1 MSKNRIPS
9 TDSNKRVRSA
19 RASVVPP
26 RRTARS
32 TSSRCSNRSADHSQ
46 RKKRIVHNHRE
57 KYPLPPLPG
66 PPVSVRLLLFLIC
79 FIFLPTI
86 MSSCPVDRNG
96 AQWCHRF
103 ANIPPHD
110 IVVGNIVMPSYP
122 HICSCVPNPYCRE
135 IERLIRQHLVPVLLN
150 LLPSLLMLTQELCP

>member
-9 TDSNKRVRSA
+9 TESNKGVRSA
-19 RASVVPP
+19 RASVVP

-32 TSSRCSNRSADHSQ
+32 TSSRSSNRSADSQ
-46 RKKRIVHNHRE
+46 QKKRIVHNHRE

-79 FIFLPTI
+79 FIFLAMM

-103 ANIPPHD
+103 AKIPPHD
-110 IVVGNIVMPSYP
+110 IVVGNIVMPSYL
-122 HICSCVPNPYCRE
+122 HLCSCVPNLYCRE
-135 IERLIRQHLVPVLLN
+135 IERLIRPHLVPVLLN
-150 LLPSLLMLTQELCP
+150 LLPLMLTQEELCP